1 MRSMTICAVLAAAAV
16 VATAQASVSFS
27 FADPVPGRQL
37 HNVSNGAGA
46 GVGALSYDTSAILT
60 FLVDGSEEGFGA
72 VTFTDAHMEL
82 SMSLGAA
89 TTLGTVTVAPV
100 SGSFTIY
107 RMIGGE
113 VRQNILTGTASAGS
127 FVRISNTNSMLF
139 SDPDFVYSAGAALTA
154 IMPEGMT
161 FASPSEAVF
170 TLTDVAVSGAG
181 PASFIGPGGVF
192 RNFDANAS
200 FTGNT
205 ATIPAPGAS
214 VALALSGLAA
224 ARRRRA

>member
-1 MRSMTICAVLAAAAV
+1 
-16 VATAQASVSFS
+16 
-27 FADPVPGRQL
+27 
-37 HNVSNGAGA
+37 
-46 GVGALSYDTSAILT
+46 
-60 FLVDGSEEGFGA
+60 
-72 VTFTDAHMEL
+72 
-82 SMSLGAA
+82 
-89 TTLGTVTVAPV
+89 VTVAPV
-100 SGSFTIY
+100 AGSFTIY

-113 VRQNILTGTASAGS
+113 VRQDILTGTASAGS

-139 SDPDFVYSAGAALTA
+139 SDPDFVYTAGAALTN
-154 IMPEGMT
+154 IMPQGMT

-170 TLTDVAVSGAG
+170 TLTDVAVSGPG
-181 PASFIGPGGVF
+181 PANFIGPGGVF
-192 RNFDANAS
+192 RSFDANAS